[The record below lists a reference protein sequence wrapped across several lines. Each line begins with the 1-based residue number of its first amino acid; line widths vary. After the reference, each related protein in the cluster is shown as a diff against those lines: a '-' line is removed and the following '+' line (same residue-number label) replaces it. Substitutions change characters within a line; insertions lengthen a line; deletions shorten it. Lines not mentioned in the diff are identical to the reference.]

1 MDFSFAVV
9 VLYAVILGLVAPYI
23 TVHSEKYGALLPP
36 AIALATGSLLW
47 GILTW
52 VGMPYTSA
60 WIFLIVMVA
69 MPVAMIFISAR
80 IAKIRDTAEADALL
94 LAKTK

>member
-23 TVHSEKYGALLPP
+23 SVHSEKYGVLVPP
-36 AIALATGSLLW
+36 AVAVATGSVLW

-60 WIFLIVMVA
+60 WIFIIVMIA
-69 MPVAMIFISAR
+69 MPVAMIFVSGR
-80 IAKIRDTAEADALL
+80 IAKMRDAAEADALR
-94 LAKTK
+94 LAQAK